1 MITENGGMIF
11 FEIFYKVASNRLL
24 KNEVILTVYSS

>member
-1 MITENGGMIF
+1 MIGCYTDYCENVNQSGRH
-11 FEIFYKVASNRLL
+11 NRLL